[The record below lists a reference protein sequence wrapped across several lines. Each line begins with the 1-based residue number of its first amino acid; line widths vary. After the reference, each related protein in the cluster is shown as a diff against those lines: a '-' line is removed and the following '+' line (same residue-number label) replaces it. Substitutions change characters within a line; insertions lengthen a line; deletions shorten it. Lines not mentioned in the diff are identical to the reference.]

1 MLIEAL
7 ISLSVFF
14 LIMAAAQFLLGMY
27 GKLCS
32 NILNFP
38 IWYFVLYE
46 VPAESYWLGV
56 AAYFIFHAVVYGCFV
71 AIVKYKEN
79 VKEEVHHGQTS

>member
-14 LIMAAAQFLLGMY
+14 LLMAAAQFLLGAY

-32 NILNFP
+32 SILNFP
-38 IWYFVLYE
+38 IWYFVMYE
-46 VPAESYWLGV
+46 VPADSYWLGV
-56 AAYFIFHAVVYGCFV
+56 VAYFIFHAVVYGAFMAV
-71 AIVKYKEN
+71 MKYKAN
-79 VKEEVHHGQTS
+79 LKEEAHHGQTS